1 MIINELIKLMED
13 INVKEIPKNEDPK
26 KVVNI
31 LEKSLILMKNKKVKE
46 LKYQLL
52 DKCFEDYQ

>member
-1 MIINELIKLMED
+1 MED
-13 INVKEIPKNEDPK
+13 INIKEIPKNEDPK

-31 LEKSLILMKNKKVKE
+31 LEKSLISMKNKKVKE

-52 DKCFEDYQ
+52 NKSFKDYQ